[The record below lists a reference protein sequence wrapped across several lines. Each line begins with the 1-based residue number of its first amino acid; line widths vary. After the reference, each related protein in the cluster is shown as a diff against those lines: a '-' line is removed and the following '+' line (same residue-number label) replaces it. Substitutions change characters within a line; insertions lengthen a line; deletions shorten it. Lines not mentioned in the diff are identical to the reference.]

1 MAGHVCPG
9 YARGAGSVLVGRA
22 VPGRSA
28 SSGSSSTTAT
38 SLAAQGCHSVEAG
51 EVLVLFYND
60 QVRWP
65 EPTSCTAVHASSRG
79 RTVTIL
85 RPLAVMVPPD
95 APQFI
100 VDYILDLSGDGAL
113 SAEDLERQRAAAEAA
128 RKVAELQMERQ
139 RQDVKLG
146 QAECFK
152 AAVTHLYNCL
162 QV

>member
-1 MAGHVCPG
+1 M
-9 YARGAGSVLVGRA
+9 
-22 VPGRSA
+22 
-28 SSGSSSTTAT
+28 
-38 SLAAQGCHSVEAG
+38 
-51 EVLVLFYND
+51 
-60 QVRWP
+60 
-65 EPTSCTAVHASSRG
+65 
-79 RTVTIL
+79 TIL

-139 RQDVKLG
+139 RQDVKLR
-146 QAECFK
+146 QAYNFI